1 MAVTLATPDQAGMD
15 RGGTRGTCGE
25 EGGEEEKKK
34 QVKIKIL
41 SFFFFSWR
49 RRKMLEGPVGQ
60 NPGGKIRD
68 FACRRAA

>member
-15 RGGTRGTCGE
+15 RGGTRGKCGE
-25 EGGEEEKKK
+25 DGVGEEKKK
-34 QVKIKIL
+34 KVKIRIL
-41 SFFFFSWR
+41 SLFFFSWR
-49 RRKMLEGPVGQ
+49 RRKKLEGPVGQ